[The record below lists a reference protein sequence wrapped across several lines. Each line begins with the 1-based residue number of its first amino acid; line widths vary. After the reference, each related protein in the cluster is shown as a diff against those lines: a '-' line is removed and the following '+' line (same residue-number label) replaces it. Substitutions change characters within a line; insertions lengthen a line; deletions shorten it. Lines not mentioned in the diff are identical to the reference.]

1 MDRSDTSEPVPA
13 GSGPERADLVR
24 EESGRAG
31 LERIVARRVP
41 DEFRDRKDEDDKGDK
56 GNAQD
61 RRAESDQAHDEK
73 GEDETGERKDD
84 APKKKPKGSLMG
96 KFDLKAV
103 MPRLAKK

>member
-24 EESGRAG
+24 AESGRAG
-31 LERIVARRVP
+31 LKRIVARRGP
-41 DEFRDRKDEDDKGDK
+41 DEFHDRKDEDDKDDKDDK

-73 GEDETGERKDD
+73 GEDE
-84 APKKKPKGSLMG
+84 
-96 KFDLKAV
+96 KASTHV
-103 MPRLAKK
+103 AASGLAGLT